1 MCKFEVMMNAQTSI
15 QNDSNATTQ
24 PAPGESR
31 IYDRYGDV
39 SVAGFQPLPDVL
51 LFHQAELG
59 LKSDDLN
66 VLLNILAHWYF
77 PGSMPYLQ
85 TITIAKRMG
94 VSARTVQRSIARL
107 RQQGFLGRGEDTRDG
122 ERFDVLPLLERLK
135 PYALRRIA
143 IRQAAKG
150 GQFGMA

>member
-1 MCKFEVMMNAQTSI
+1 MMNEQTSI
-15 QNDSNATTQ
+15 KADNLSPPP

-39 SVAGFQPLPDVL
+39 SAAGFQPLPDVL

-107 RQQGFLGRGEDTRDG
+107 RQQGFLGRGEDTREG
-122 ERFDVLPLLERLK
+122 ERFDVHPLLERLR
-135 PYALRRIA
+135 PYAQRRIA
-143 IRQAAKG
+143 IRQAARV
-150 GQFGMA
+150 GQFGMT